1 LIRFRRE
8 ATSPKEAT
16 DIVDKELGELRKK
29 RWDTAFNDQYQ
40 GDVDKVVATNRKA
53 TIVIEHLLQASDDAH
68 TMQHWHVFVKWNERL
83 FQEMS

>member
-53 TIVIEHLLQASDDAH
+53 TIVI
-68 TMQHWHVFVKWNERL
+68 
-83 FQEMS
+83 